1 MKSIAIATALAAA
14 SLAAPA
20 HASDEVLTIVNR
32 TGYTIAEVYVA
43 PTASDEWE
51 EDVLTDD
58 VLPNGS
64 RTNIDMSESED
75 TCRWDV
81 RVVYD
86 DGEDAYWRKLDF
98 CEMSRITLHYNQKSG
113 DTWATFD

>member
-1 MKSIAIATALAAA
+1 MKSYGFAIALAAA
-14 SLAAPA
+14 GFAVPA

-43 PTASDEWE
+43 PTASDDWE

-58 VLPNGS
+58 VLEDGA
-64 RTNIDMSESED
+64 RTNIDMSHSED

-86 DGEDAYWRKLDF
+86 DGDDAYWRKLDF
-98 CEMSRITLHYNQKSG
+98 CEMSRIVLRYNQKSG
-113 DTWATFD
+113 ETWATFE

>member
-1 MKSIAIATALAAA
+1 MKKIALAVALA
-14 SLAAPA
+14 TSSIAAPA

-32 TGYTIAEVYVA
+32 TGYTIAEIYVA
-43 PTASDEWE
+43 PTASDDWE

-58 VLPNGS
+58 VLVDGA
-64 RTNIDMSESED
+64 RTNIDMSHSED

-86 DGEDAYWRKLDF
+86 DGEDSYWRKLDF
-98 CEMSRITLHYNQKSG
+98 CEMSRITLRYNEKTGETS
-113 DTWATFD
+113 ATFE